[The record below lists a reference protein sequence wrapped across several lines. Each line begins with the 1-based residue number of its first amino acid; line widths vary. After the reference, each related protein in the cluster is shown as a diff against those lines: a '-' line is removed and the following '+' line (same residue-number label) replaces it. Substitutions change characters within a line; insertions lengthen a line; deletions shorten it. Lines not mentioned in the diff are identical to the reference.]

1 MTESGMTQAFLGV
14 VRRDLM
20 LAVRRRS
27 DVVTSL
33 MFFVIVTSLFP
44 LGIGPEPGVLR
55 TLAPGVIWVAALLSS
70 MLSLQRLFASDYAD
84 GVLDQ
89 MALSPHPLA
98 VLAGGKIA
106 AHWIIAG
113 LPIVLLSPVM
123 ALQFGLS
130 GSSIIVLVV
139 TLLLGTPTLSLLGSI
154 GSALT
159 LGVRGGGPLL
169 ALLVLPLF
177 IPILIFGAGAVV
189 ASESGLGIEA
199 NVSLLGAGLLL
210 GAALAP
216 LATAAALRIAVE

>member
-1 MTESGMTQAFLGV
+1 MTQAFFGV
-14 VRRDLM
+14 VWRDLL
-20 LAVRRRS
+20 LAIRRRS

-33 MFFVIVTSLFP
+33 MFFIIVTSLFP
-44 LGIGPEPGVLR
+44 LGIGPDPGVLR
-55 TLAPGVIWVAALLSS
+55 TMAPGVIWVTALLSS

-89 MALSPHPLA
+89 MVLSPHPLA
-98 VLAGGKIA
+98 VLAGGKIV

-123 ALQFGLS
+123 ALQFDLS

-159 LGVRGGGPLL
+159 LGVRGGGPLM

-189 ASESGLGIEA
+189 ANESGLGIEA
-199 NVSLLGAGLLL
+199 NISLLGAGLLL

-216 LATAAALRIAVE
+216 LATAAALRIAVA

>member
-1 MTESGMTQAFLGV
+1 MTESGMTQAFCGV
-14 VRRDLM
+14 VWRDLL
-20 LAVRRRS
+20 LAIRRRS

-33 MFFVIVTSLFP
+33 MFFIIVTSLFP
-44 LGIGPEPGVLR
+44 LGIGPDPGVLR
-55 TLAPGVIWVAALLSS
+55 TMAPGVIWVAALLSS

-89 MALSPHPLA
+89 MVLSPHPLA
-98 VLAGGKIA
+98 VLAGGKIV

-123 ALQFGLS
+123 ALQFDLS
-130 GSSIIVLVV
+130 GSSILVLVV

-159 LGVRGGGPLL
+159 LGVRGGGPLM

-189 ASESGLGIEA
+189 ANESGLGIEA
-199 NVSLLGAGLLL
+199 NISLLGAGLLL

-216 LATAAALRIAVE
+216 LATAAALRIAVA

>member
-106 AHWIIAG
+106 AHWIVAG

>member
-1 MTESGMTQAFLGV
+1 MTQAFFGV
-14 VRRDLM
+14 VWRDLL
-20 LAVRRRS
+20 LAIRRRS

-33 MFFVIVTSLFP
+33 MFFIIVTSLFP
-44 LGIGPEPGVLR
+44 LGIGPDQAVLR
-55 TLAPGVIWVAALLSS
+55 TMAPGVIWVAALLSS

-89 MALSPHPLA
+89 MVLSPHPLA
-98 VLAGGKIA
+98 VLAGGKIV
-106 AHWIIAG
+106 AHWIVAG

-123 ALQFGLS
+123 ALQFDLS

-159 LGVRGGGPLL
+159 LGVRGGGPLM
-169 ALLVLPLF
+169 ALLVVPLF

-189 ASESGLGIEA
+189 ANESGLGIEA

-216 LATAAALRIAVE
+216 LATAAALRIAVA

>member
-1 MTESGMTQAFLGV
+1 MTESGMTEAFLGV
-14 VRRDLM
+14 VWRDLL
-20 LAVRRRS
+20 LAIRRRS

-33 MFFVIVTSLFP
+33 MFFIIVTSLFP
-44 LGIGPEPGVLR
+44 LGIGPDPGILQ
-55 TLAPGVIWVAALLSS
+55 TMAPGVIWVAALLSS

-89 MALSPHPLA
+89 MVLSPHPLA
-98 VLAGGKIA
+98 VMAGGKVL

-113 LPIVLLSPVM
+113 LPIVLLSPLI

-130 GSSIIVLVV
+130 RSSISVLVV
-139 TLLLGTPTLSLLGSI
+139 TLFLGTPTLSLVGSI

-159 LGVRGGGPLL
+159 LGVRGGGPLM

-177 IPILIFGAGAVV
+177 VPILIFGAGAVV
-189 ASESGLGIEA
+189 ANESGLGIEA
-199 NVSLLGAGLLL
+199 NVSLLAAGLLL
-210 GAALAP
+210 GATLAP

>member
-1 MTESGMTQAFLGV
+1 MTQAFFGV
-14 VRRDLM
+14 IWRDLL
-20 LAVRRRS
+20 LAIRRRS

-33 MFFVIVTSLFP
+33 MFFIIVTSLFP
-44 LGIGPEPGVLR
+44 LGIGPDQAVLR
-55 TLAPGVIWVAALLSS
+55 TMAPGVIWVAALLSS

-89 MALSPHPLA
+89 MVLSPHPLA
-98 VLAGGKIA
+98 VLAGGKIV
-106 AHWIIAG
+106 AHWIVAG

-123 ALQFGLS
+123 ALQFDLS

-159 LGVRGGGPLL
+159 LGVRGGGPLM
-169 ALLVLPLF
+169 ALLVVPLF

-189 ASESGLGIEA
+189 ANESGLGIEA

-216 LATAAALRIAVE
+216 LATAAALRIAVA

>member
-1 MTESGMTQAFLGV
+1 MTKAFFGV
-14 VRRDLM
+14 VWRDLL
-20 LAVRRRS
+20 LAIRRRS

-33 MFFVIVTSLFP
+33 MFFIIVTSLFP
-44 LGIGPEPGVLR
+44 LGIGPDPGVLR
-55 TLAPGVIWVAALLSS
+55 TMAPGVIWVAALLSA
-70 MLSLQRLFASDYAD
+70 MLSLQRVFASDYAD

-89 MALSPHPLA
+89 MVLSPHPLA
-98 VLAGGKIA
+98 VLAGGKIV

-123 ALQFGLS
+123 ALQFDLS

-159 LGVRGGGPLL
+159 LGVRGGGPLM

-189 ASESGLGIEA
+189 ANESGLGIEA
-199 NVSLLGAGLLL
+199 NISLLGAGLLL
-210 GAALAP
+210 GIALAP
-216 LATAAALRIAVE
+216 LATAAALRIAVA

>member
-14 VRRDLM
+14 VWRDLL
-20 LAVRRRS
+20 LAIRRRS

-33 MFFVIVTSLFP
+33 MFFIIVTSLFP
-44 LGIGPEPGVLR
+44 LGIGPDPGILQ
-55 TLAPGVIWVAALLSS
+55 TMAPGVIWVAALLSS

-89 MALSPHPLA
+89 MVLSPHPLA
-98 VLAGGKIA
+98 VMAGGKVV

-113 LPIVLLSPVM
+113 LPIVLLSPLI

-130 GSSIIVLVV
+130 RSSISVLVV
-139 TLLLGTPTLSLLGSI
+139 TLFLGTPTLSLVGSI

-159 LGVRGGGPLL
+159 LGVRGGGPLM

-177 IPILIFGAGAVV
+177 VPILIFGAGAVV
-189 ASESGLGIEA
+189 ANESGLGIEA
-199 NVSLLGAGLLL
+199 NVSLLAAGLLL
-210 GAALAP
+210 GATLAP

>member
-89 MALSPHPLA
+89 MVLSPHPLA

-106 AHWIIAG
+106 AHWIVAG

-159 LGVRGGGPLL
+159 LGVRGGGPLM

-189 ASESGLGIEA
+189 ARESGLGIEA

>member
-1 MTESGMTQAFLGV
+1 MTESGITQAFFGV
-14 VRRDLM
+14 MRRDLL

-44 LGIGPEPGVLR
+44 LGIGPDPGVLR
-55 TLAPGVIWVAALLSS
+55 TMAPGIIWVAALLSS

-89 MALSPHPLA
+89 MVLSPHPLA
-98 VLAGGKIA
+98 VLASGKIV

-130 GSSIIVLVV
+130 GSSIVVLVV

-159 LGVRGGGPLL
+159 LGIRGGGPLM

-189 ASESGLGIEA
+189 ANESGLGIEA

-210 GAALAP
+210 GATLAP
-216 LATAAALRIAVE
+216 LATAAALKIAVE

>member
-1 MTESGMTQAFLGV
+1 MTESGMTEAFLGV
-14 VRRDLM
+14 VWRDLL

-33 MFFVIVTSLFP
+33 MFFIIVTSLFP
-44 LGIGPEPGVLR
+44 LGIGPDPGILR
-55 TLAPGVIWVAALLSS
+55 TMAPGVIWVAALLSS

-89 MALSPHPLA
+89 MVLSPHPLA
-98 VLAGGKIA
+98 VMAGGKVL

-113 LPIVLLSPVM
+113 LPIVLLSPLI

-130 GSSIIVLVV
+130 RSSISVLVV
-139 TLLLGTPTLSLLGSI
+139 TLFLGTPTLSLVGSI

-159 LGVRGGGPLL
+159 LGVRGGGPLM

-177 IPILIFGAGAVV
+177 VPILIFGAGAVV
-189 ASESGLGIEA
+189 ANESGLGIEA
-199 NVSLLGAGLLL
+199 NVSLLAAGLLL
-210 GAALAP
+210 GATLAP

>member
-14 VRRDLM
+14 VWRDLL
-20 LAVRRRS
+20 LAIRRRS

-33 MFFVIVTSLFP
+33 MFFIIVTSLFP
-44 LGIGPEPGVLR
+44 LGIGPDPGILQ
-55 TLAPGVIWVAALLSS
+55 TMAPGVIWVAALLSS

-89 MALSPHPLA
+89 MVLSPHPLA
-98 VLAGGKIA
+98 VMAGGKVV

-113 LPIVLLSPVM
+113 LPIVLLSPLI

-130 GSSIIVLVV
+130 RSSISVLVV
-139 TLLLGTPTLSLLGSI
+139 TLFLGTPTLSLVGSI

-159 LGVRGGGPLL
+159 LGVRGGGPLM

-177 IPILIFGAGAVV
+177 VPILIFGAGAVV
-189 ASESGLGIEA
+189 ANESGLGIEA
-199 NVSLLGAGLLL
+199 NVSLLAAGLLL
-210 GAALAP
+210 GATLAP
-216 LATAAALRIAVE
+216 LATAAALRIAVD

>member
-14 VRRDLM
+14 VWRDLL
-20 LAVRRRS
+20 LAIRRRS

-33 MFFVIVTSLFP
+33 MFFIIVTSLFP
-44 LGIGPEPGVLR
+44 LGIGPDPGILR
-55 TLAPGVIWVAALLSS
+55 TMAPGVIWVAALLSS

-89 MALSPHPLA
+89 MVLSPHPLA
-98 VLAGGKIA
+98 VMASGKVL

-113 LPIVLLSPVM
+113 LPIVLLSPLI

-130 GSSIIVLVV
+130 RSSISVLVV
-139 TLLLGTPTLSLLGSI
+139 TLFLGTPTLSLVGSI

-159 LGVRGGGPLL
+159 LGVRGGGPLM

-177 IPILIFGAGAVV
+177 VPILIFGAGAVV
-189 ASESGLGIEA
+189 ANESGLGIEA
-199 NVSLLGAGLLL
+199 NVSLLAAGLLL
-210 GAALAP
+210 GATLAP

>member
-55 TLAPGVIWVAALLSS
+55 MLAPGVIWVAALLSS

-106 AHWIIAG
+106 AHWIVAG

-159 LGVRGGGPLL
+159 LGVRGGGPLM

>member
-1 MTESGMTQAFLGV
+1 MTESGMTQAFVGV
-14 VRRDLM
+14 VWRDLL
-20 LAVRRRS
+20 LAIRRRS
-27 DVVTSL
+27 DVMTSL
-33 MFFVIVTSLFP
+33 MFFIIVTSLFP
-44 LGIGPEPGVLR
+44 LGIGPDPRVLR
-55 TLAPGVIWVAALLSS
+55 TMAPGVIWVAALLSS

-89 MALSPHPLA
+89 MVLSPHPLA
-98 VLAGGKIA
+98 VLAGGKIV

-123 ALQFGLS
+123 ALQFDLS
-130 GSSIIVLVV
+130 ESSIVVLVV

-159 LGVRGGGPLL
+159 LGVRGGGPLM

-189 ASESGLGIEA
+189 ANESGLGIEA
-199 NVSLLGAGLLL
+199 NMSLLGAGLLL

-216 LATAAALRIAVE
+216 LATAAALRIAVA

>member
-1 MTESGMTQAFLGV
+1 MTESGITQAFFGV
-14 VRRDLM
+14 MRRDLL

-44 LGIGPEPGVLR
+44 LGIGPDPGVLR
-55 TLAPGVIWVAALLSS
+55 TMAPGIIWVAALLSS

-89 MALSPHPLA
+89 MVLSPHPLA
-98 VLAGGKIA
+98 VLASGKIV

-130 GSSIIVLVV
+130 ASSIVVLVV

-159 LGVRGGGPLL
+159 LGIRGGGPLM

-189 ASESGLGIEA
+189 ANESGLGIEA

-210 GAALAP
+210 GATLAP
-216 LATAAALRIAVE
+216 LATAAALKIAVE

>member
-1 MTESGMTQAFLGV
+1 MTQAFFGV
-14 VRRDLM
+14 VWRDLL
-20 LAVRRRS
+20 LAIRRRS

-33 MFFVIVTSLFP
+33 MFFIIVTSLFP
-44 LGIGPEPGVLR
+44 LGIGPDPGVLR
-55 TLAPGVIWVAALLSS
+55 TMAPGVIWVTALLSS

-89 MALSPHPLA
+89 MVLSPHPLA
-98 VLAGGKIA
+98 VLAGGKIV

-123 ALQFGLS
+123 ALQFDLS
-130 GSSIIVLVV
+130 GSSIIVLVF

-159 LGVRGGGPLL
+159 LGVRGGGPLM

-189 ASESGLGIEA
+189 ANESGLGIEA
-199 NVSLLGAGLLL
+199 NISLLGAGLLL

-216 LATAAALRIAVE
+216 LATAAALRIAVA

>member
-106 AHWIIAG
+106 AHWIVAG

-159 LGVRGGGPLL
+159 LGVRGGGPLM

>member
-1 MTESGMTQAFLGV
+1 MTESGMTQAFFGV
-14 VRRDLM
+14 IRRDLL

-27 DVVTSL
+27 DVATSL

-55 TLAPGVIWVAALLSS
+55 TMAPGVIWVAALLSS

-89 MALSPHPLA
+89 MVLSPHPLA
-98 VLAGGKIA
+98 VLAGGKIV
-106 AHWIIAG
+106 AHWLIAG
-113 LPIVLLSPVM
+113 LPIVLLSPMM

-130 GSSIIVLVV
+130 GSSIIVLVE

-159 LGVRGGGPLL
+159 LGVRGGGPLM

-189 ASESGLGIEA
+189 ANESGLGIEA

>member
-14 VRRDLM
+14 VWRDLL
-20 LAVRRRS
+20 LAIRRRS

-33 MFFVIVTSLFP
+33 MFFIIVTSLFP
-44 LGIGPEPGVLR
+44 LGIGPDPGILQ
-55 TLAPGVIWVAALLSS
+55 TMAPGVIWVAALLSS

-89 MALSPHPLA
+89 MVLSPHPLA
-98 VLAGGKIA
+98 VMACGKVV

-113 LPIVLLSPVM
+113 LPIVLLSPLI

-130 GSSIIVLVV
+130 RSSISVLVV
-139 TLLLGTPTLSLLGSI
+139 TLFLGTPTLSLVGSI

-159 LGVRGGGPLL
+159 LGVRGGGPLM

-177 IPILIFGAGAVV
+177 VPILIFGAGAVV
-189 ASESGLGIEA
+189 ANESGLGIEA
-199 NVSLLGAGLLL
+199 NVSLLAAGLLL
-210 GAALAP
+210 GATLAP

>member
-20 LAVRRRS
+20 LALRRRS

-106 AHWIIAG
+106 AHWIVAG

-159 LGVRGGGPLL
+159 LGVRGGGPLM

>member
-1 MTESGMTQAFLGV
+1 MTQAFFGV
-14 VRRDLM
+14 VWRDLL
-20 LAVRRRS
+20 LAIRRRS

-33 MFFVIVTSLFP
+33 MFFIIVTSLFP
-44 LGIGPEPGVLR
+44 LGIGPDQAVLR
-55 TLAPGVIWVAALLSS
+55 TMAPGVIWAAALLSS

-89 MALSPHPLA
+89 MVLSPHPLA
-98 VLAGGKIA
+98 VLAGGKIV
-106 AHWIIAG
+106 AHWIVAG

-123 ALQFGLS
+123 ALQFDLS

-159 LGVRGGGPLL
+159 LGVRGGGPLM
-169 ALLVLPLF
+169 ALLVVPLF

-189 ASESGLGIEA
+189 ANESGLGIEA

-216 LATAAALRIAVE
+216 LATAAALRIAVA

>member
-1 MTESGMTQAFLGV
+1 MTQAFFGV
-14 VRRDLM
+14 VWRDLL
-20 LAVRRRS
+20 LAIRRRS

-33 MFFVIVTSLFP
+33 MFFIIVTSLFP
-44 LGIGPEPGVLR
+44 LGIGPDQAVLR
-55 TLAPGVIWVAALLSS
+55 TMAPGVIWVAALLSS

-89 MALSPHPLA
+89 MVLSPHPLA
-98 VLAGGKIA
+98 VLAGGKIV
-106 AHWIIAG
+106 AHWIVAG

-123 ALQFGLS
+123 ALQFDLS

-159 LGVRGGGPLL
+159 LGVRGGGPLM
-169 ALLVLPLF
+169 ALLVVPLF

-189 ASESGLGIEA
+189 ANESGLGVEA

-216 LATAAALRIAVE
+216 IATAAALRIAVA

>member
-1 MTESGMTQAFLGV
+1 MTESGMTEAFLGV
-14 VRRDLM
+14 VWRDLL

-33 MFFVIVTSLFP
+33 MFFIIVTSLFP
-44 LGIGPEPGVLR
+44 LGIGPDPGILR
-55 TLAPGVIWVAALLSS
+55 TMAPGVIWVAALLSS

-89 MALSPHPLA
+89 MVLSPHPLA
-98 VLAGGKIA
+98 VMAGGKVL

-113 LPIVLLSPVM
+113 LPIVLLSPLI

-130 GSSIIVLVV
+130 RSSISVLVV
-139 TLLLGTPTLSLLGSI
+139 TLFLGTPTLSLVGSI

-159 LGVRGGGPLL
+159 LGVRGGGPLM

-177 IPILIFGAGAVV
+177 VPILIFGAGAVV
-189 ASESGLGIEA
+189 ANESGLGIET
-199 NVSLLGAGLLL
+199 NVSLLAAGLLL
-210 GAALAP
+210 GATLAP